1 MLERVFHSQTSD
13 GAKLTFIMTIFV
25 IRSLSGAFD
34 EVKPEAEVTRG
45 AAFVVAR
52 DRYGEGPQ
60 LGFGSSRG
68 FGLGLRGLLGL
79 LKGFRE
85 LLRGLL
91 GLLRGEPALLRS
103 LGEDTVE
110 GAAAR
115 GDLIGGGRRPRR
127 SADRRGLAGGTT
139 EGPGRP
145 RSP

>member
-1 MLERVFHSQTSD
+1 M
-13 GAKLTFIMTIFV
+13 AIFV
-25 IRSLSGAFD
+25 ISYLHQ
-34 EVKPEAEVTRG
+34 VKPEAEVTRG

-52 DRYGEGPQ
+52 ERYGEGPQ
-60 LGFGSSRG
+60 LGLGSSLG

-103 LGEDTVE
+103 FGEEAVG

-115 GDLIGGGRRPRR
+115 GDLRGGGRRARR
-127 SADRRGLAGGTT
+127 SADRSGLAGGSR

>member
-1 MLERVFHSQTSD
+1 M
-13 GAKLTFIMTIFV
+13 
-25 IRSLSGAFD
+25 
-34 EVKPEAEVTRG
+34 
-45 AAFVVAR
+45 VAR

-115 GDLIGGGRRPRR
+115 GDLIGGGRRPRH